1 MMASGAPDETGE
13 TPAVGGPETGDLDRR
28 PSAEPS
34 MRSDRAVLGI
44 PGGLAVVIPAKD
56 EAERIAATVR
66 AALAL
71 PGADVVIVVDDG
83 SGDTT
88 ASIALRAGA
97 QVVSHETNRGKAAA
111 METGAA
117 RAAALDASVGHDSPR
132 ALLFIDAD
140 LQASAAATA
149 TIVEPVLA
157 GEADMTIAL
166 IPPQAKAGGGSG
178 RVVRLARR
186 AIRQA
191 TGWSA
196 TQPLSG
202 TRCINRQ
209 AFDAALPLAVGWGVE
224 TGLTIDVLG
233 AGFRVVEVPCE
244 LHHRVTGS
252 DLRGQLH
259 RAGQFR
265 DVWLAVADRRTRKVP
280 LVNKIFRPV
289 SRVLRRVLGG

>member
-1 MMASGAPDETGE
+1 MADETHPG
-13 TPAVGGPETGDLDRR
+13 L
-28 PSAEPS
+28 
-34 MRSDRAVLGI
+34 

-56 EAERIAATVR
+56 EAERIAATVT

-71 PGADVVIVVDDG
+71 PGADLVIVVDDG
-83 SGDTT
+83 SGDDT
-88 ASIALRAGA
+88 AEIARKAGA
-97 QVVSHETNRGKAAA
+97 QVVSHEVNRGKAAA

-117 RAAALDASVGHDSPR
+117 RAAVLDGTSAPR

-140 LQASAAATA
+140 LEASAAATA

-166 IPPQAKAGGGSG
+166 IPPQATAGGGSG
-178 RVVRLARR
+178 RVVRLSRKG
-186 AIRQA
+186 IRQA
-191 TGWSA
+191 SGWTA

-202 TRCINRQ
+202 TRCISRP
-209 AFDAALPLAVGWGVE
+209 AFDAALPLAIGWGVE

-233 AGFRVVEVPCE
+233 AGYRVIEVPCE

-259 RAGQFR
+259 RAGQYR
-265 DVWLAVADRRTRKVP
+265 DVWLALLERRTRTVP
-280 LVNKIFRPV
+280 VANRVFRPASKV
-289 SRVLRRVLGG
+289 VRKVLGG

>member
-1 MMASGAPDETGE
+1 VMASGEPDEI
-13 TPAVGGPETGDLDRR
+13 GGAARPDTASTGDAR
-28 PSAEPS
+28 SAESTEQPL
-34 MRSDRAVLGI
+34 RSDRAVLGI
-44 PGGLAVVIPAKD
+44 PGGLAVIIPAKD
-56 EAERIAATVR
+56 EADRIAATVR
-66 AALAL
+66 AALEL

-83 SGDTT
+83 SRDTT

-97 QVVSHETNRGKAAA
+97 QVVSHEVNRGKAAA

-117 RAAALDASVGHDSPR
+117 RAAALDASVGHDAPR

-149 TIVEPVLA
+149 TVVEPVLA

-166 IPPQAKAGGGSG
+166 IPPQATAGGGSG

-224 TGLTIDVLG
+224 TGLTIDILG

-259 RAGQFR
+259 RAGQYR
-265 DVWLAVADRRTRKVP
+265 DVWLAVLDRRTRRFTP
-280 LVNKIFRPV
+280 LNAVFRPV
-289 SRVLRRVLGG
+289 SRVLRTVLGG